1 MYQVSR
7 VQTALSGLIG
17 WKQPT
22 LDFFTL
28 SASNTDSSSGLYM
41 TDFSTLLE
49 VQNIAAL
56 QGDAEINQ
64 AEFNAFLADIV
75 KSAMVKVC
83 NALFSVDDF
92 CESKWLFTEENVW
105 TNVLANDAK
114 FVGYEITPPRGKY
127 LVMINTVQTTF
138 DAVDSVK
145 LLLFHSSKKSPLQ
158 TKTITTVANDT
169 VETALGWTLPYDYGK
184 YYIGYLR
191 GGLTAKAVD
200 RDSDAGLVQS
210 FKTIK
215 VQEVEIPHTTETLFD
230 IDDLSDTSDTYGLN
244 FNISTYKDYTWIVE
258 QNKSRFVNA
267 LGLQAAVDVADLII
281 KSTRSN
287 FTERNLRGVAMME
300 KEGLISND
308 PNAPKVNSLVQ
319 KLKAELRDLQRSLL
333 GNDWIKKGTL

>member
-7 VQTALSGLIG
+7 VQTALTGLVG

-22 LDFFTL
+22 TDFFTL
-28 SASNTDSSSGLYM
+28 SVANTDSSSGLYM

-49 VQNIAAL
+49 VQNIKEL

-64 AEFNAFLADIV
+64 AEFNTLIANLV

-83 NALFSVDDF
+83 NSLFSVDDF
-92 CESKWLFTEENVW
+92 CESRWMFNEENVW

-114 FVGYEITPPRGKY
+114 FVGFEITPPRGKY

-169 VETALGWTLPYDYGK
+169 VETALGWSLPYDYGK

-200 RDSDAGLVQS
+200 RDSDAGLMQS

-258 QNKSRFVNA
+258 QNKNRFVNA
-267 LGLQAAVDVADLII
+267 LGLQAAIDVADLII

-319 KLKAELRDLQRSLL
+319 KLKVELRDLQRSLL
-333 GNDWIKKGTL
+333 GNDAIKKGTL